1 MNTIETL
8 STSELEALSRA
19 TANNQNLS
27 DAERAAIQRGIRAEL
42 STRDAEARELTAAD
56 SRAIV
61 NAVLL

>member
-27 DAERAAIQRGIRAEL
+27 DAERSAIQRGIRAEL
-42 STRDAEARELTAAD
+42 STRDAEARELRAAD
-56 SRAIV
+56 SSAIV
-61 NAVLL
+61 NADLL

>member
-27 DAERAAIQRGIRAEL
+27 DAERSAIQRGIQAEL
-42 STRDAEARELTAAD
+42 STRDAEARELRAAD
-56 SRAIV
+56 SSTIV
-61 NAVLL
+61 NADLL

>member
-27 DAERAAIQRGIRAEL
+27 DAERAAIHRGIRAEL
-42 STRDAEARELTAAD
+42 STRDVEARELRAAD

-61 NAVLL
+61 NADLL